1 MTDTLVTPRFSL
13 PLLATAQAQKEL
25 THNEAL
31 LLIDALLHG
40 TVEGGPVSD
49 PPPAPAAGQCWL
61 VGASPTGEWA
71 GQAAAIALWTE
82 GGWRFVMPRAG
93 MFAVRAADGV
103 RMRFDGETWL
113 TPATIASPSGGV
125 TIDSEAR
132 AAVAALVALLDG
144 HGLLISG

>member
-71 GQAAAIALWTE
+71 GQARRSRC
-82 GGWRFVMPRAG
+82 GPRAAG
-93 MFAVRAADGV
+93 DLSCRARECSRFARPMMYGC
-103 RMRFDGETWL
+103 
-113 TPATIASPSGGV
+113 
-125 TIDSEAR
+125 DSMAK
-132 AAVAALVALLDG
+132 
-144 HGLLISG
+144 HG